1 MHRKDCLGLILVLF
15 IFIIISIS
23 IFGPTNFG
31 INMAS
36 NTSSSAPDHIQELI
50 HKYPVVVFSKSSCP
64 YCRKAKNILSKY
76 KLDDKYSVLEL
87 NELSN
92 TDEYQTELKKLTDDR
107 TVPRIFIGGK
117 CIGDEED
124 LETLEKQGDLK
135 RLLHELKAIED
146 L

>member
-1 MHRKDCLGLILVLF
+1 
-15 IFIIISIS
+15 
-23 IFGPTNFG
+23 
-31 INMAS
+31 MAS
-36 NTSSSAPDHIQELI
+36 KTSSSVPDHIQELI

-124 LETLEKQGDLK
+124 LENLEKQGDLK